1 MGAVE
6 QLTNRFLRGVGASP
20 GVVMGKAFLL
30 DRSKVRLPEK
40 RIEADQVETEVKRFL
55 QAIRESREQLTE
67 IKDKILDPEVRHHA
81 FILDVHL
88 MILDDQMLIQD
99 TVDKIRKQKV
109 NAEWALDLTLE
120 KLDAAFHAIEDE
132 YLKERRD
139 DLHYVSAR
147 IFRNLLGKKHDDIT
161 KIKGDVIVVAHDLSP
176 ADTLQM
182 NLKRL
187 AGFVTDIGGKVSH
200 TAILSRSLNIPA
212 VLGLE

>member
-6 QLTNRFLRGVGASP
+6 QLTNRFLRGIGASP

-40 RIEADQVETEVKRFL
+40 RIEADQVEAEVERFL
-55 QAIRESREQLTE
+55 QAIRDSREQLTE
-67 IKDKILDPEVRHHA
+67 IKDKVLDPEVRRHA

-120 KLDAAFHAIEDE
+120 KLDTAFQAIEDE

-139 DLHYVSAR
+139 DLHYVSGR
-147 IFRNLLGKKHDDIT
+147 IFRNL
-161 KIKGDVIVVAHDLSP
+161 
-176 ADTLQM
+176 
-182 NLKRL
+182 
-187 AGFVTDIGGKVSH
+187 
-200 TAILSRSLNIPA
+200 
-212 VLGLE
+212 